1 MNSGEESLRFY
12 SSLFFTHFL
21 SFTLNVRQL
30 IFQNFLYSNQNKPT
44 CQWGLGLT
52 PFFASSSLSFARKP
66 ILGSCTWPPKSGFR
80 SSGQESP
87 HSRPVLLLNL
97 CSKPNDIQII
107 CWLSNLTIIYYTQYL
122 DTNSWD
128 AEGID
133 GNGKIKLRLEKLL
146 DYQLMHRTSW
156 LNTRYL

>member
-1 MNSGEESLRFY
+1 
-12 SSLFFTHFL
+12 
-21 SFTLNVRQL
+21 
-30 IFQNFLYSNQNKPT
+30 
-44 CQWGLGLT
+44 
-52 PFFASSSLSFARKP
+52 
-66 ILGSCTWPPKSGFR
+66 
-80 SSGQESP
+80 
-87 HSRPVLLLNL
+87 
-97 CSKPNDIQII
+97 
-107 CWLSNLTIIYYTQYL
+107 LTIIYYTQYL